1 MALTGTTSG
10 SLHPGSGAR
19 GITAQGVSSDSI
31 MYTCPAGKIA
41 YISAGHFL
49 KIDGMTFPHWAT
61 GGATSTNRTVPFY
74 LTAGQYISSS
84 SGNDAKLVGIEFDA

>member
-1 MALTGTTSG
+1 
-10 SLHPGSGAR
+10 
-19 GITAQGVSSDSI
+19 
-31 MYTCPAGKIA
+31 
-41 YISAGHFL
+41 
-49 KIDGMTFPHWAT
+49 MTFPHWAT